1 MVLVLDEA
9 PSFGSQLG
17 RSLGQGLGSA
27 VAGGAEGF
35 ANKIN
40 RKKEDE
46 FLEKEYGIKLSG
58 ITDPQTRREFIQSAM
73 ASQAQGEKLRAARQE
88 KEAPARQGLD
98 TIARQR
104 ERLASGHLGPKLGG
118 IGQTP
123 KIMSSLSN
131 EGRKVRSGYEQA
143 GKELIQL
150 ASTLPIRNKAEF
162 EVLAERLYDPT
173 LPEAAIEGILDEME
187 FHLKGALE
195 GRELE
200 DVYKEYSSGK
210 QSTKPQKPKR
220 SLSSFMG
227 K

>member
-1 MVLVLDEA
+1 MVIMVDEA
-9 PSFGSQLG
+9 PSFGSQIG
-17 RSLGQGLGSA
+17 RSLGQGIGSGI
-27 VAGGAEGF
+27 AGGAAAF
-35 ANKIN
+35 SNSVN

-46 FLEKEYGIKLSG
+46 LLEKEYGIKLSG
-58 ITDPQTRREFIQSAM
+58 IKDPQTRRAFIQSAM
-73 ASQAQGEKLRAARQE
+73 ESQAQGEKLRAARQE
-88 KEAPARQGLD
+88 KERPARQGLE
-98 TIARQR
+98 TIERQR
-104 ERLASGHLGPKLGG
+104 ERLASGHLGPKLGA

-123 KIMSSLSN
+123 KLMSALSN

-173 LPEAAIEGILDEME
+173 LPESAIEGILDEME
-187 FHLKGALE
+187 AHLKGALE

-200 DVYKEYSSGK
+200 DVYKEYSSSK
-210 QSTKPQKPKR
+210 QSTEPQKPKR

>member
-1 MVLVLDEA
+1 MVIVLDEA
-9 PSFGSQLG
+9 PSFGSQIG
-17 RSLGQGLGSA
+17 RSLGRGIGA
-27 VAGGAEGF
+27 GVAGGASHF
-35 ANKIN
+35 ANSVN

-46 FLEKEYGIKLSG
+46 FLDKEYGVKLSG
-58 ITDPQTRREFIQSAM
+58 IKNPEMRKALLQSGVESQT
-73 ASQAQGEKLRAARQE
+73 QGEKLRAARHE
-88 KEAPARQGLD
+88 KEAPARQGLE
-98 TIARQR
+98 TIERQR

-187 FHLKGALE
+187 AHLKGALE

-210 QSTKPQKPKR
+210 QSTEPQKPKR
-220 SLSSFMG
+220 SLGSFMG